1 MTKKVVPFY
10 FQRSG
15 EPGLGWHL
23 FVAFNSQVNIPVQVR
38 DRMHGNISHGFPV
51 NAKRMMDEPGLSFRQ
66 SIFHSTGEYC
76 SLSSEE
82 ICFAAWSIIS
92 RNTTKSHDLMR
103 KRKKKSPFRSEQ
115 KD

>member
-1 MTKKVVPFY
+1 
-10 FQRSG
+10 
-15 EPGLGWHL
+15 
-23 FVAFNSQVNIPVQVR
+23 
-38 DRMHGNISHGFPV
+38 MHGNISHGFPV

-92 RNTTKSHDLMR
+92 RDTTKSHDLMR